1 MNEKRDAYVQK
12 LKAQLDEW
20 NADINKLEAK
30 ADQAEVRAKIEYH
43 KRIADLRARRKEV
56 EDKIGELQQ
65 AGEGAWEDLSRGL
78 KIHGKFS
85 RQVSQEP
92 NPSSSGDTKKAGKIP
107 SKRLVPKQLMK
118 I

>member
-56 EDKIGELQQ
+56 EDNIGELQQ
-65 AGEGAWEDLSRGL
+65 AGEGAWEDLKQGLENSWEILKASFTKAKSEFERGY
-78 KIHGKFS
+78 KEG
-85 RQVSQEP
+85 RE
-92 NPSSSGDTKKAGKIP
+92 D
-107 SKRLVPKQLMK
+107 SK
-118 I
+118 